1 MKTISLFVNT
11 NVGYDISKF
20 LSNDPSLII
29 EYLFLSGQ
37 YEDIDNKILKV
48 FKNSKTKIIKNS
60 NPKEVSK
67 FLSNSNLDFHIT
79 VYWPYLLDKET
90 IQKARSSVNFHPA
103 FLPINRGWYPHVHS
117 IIDGSKSGVT
127 LHEINEFAD
136 KGNIWMQKEINIP
149 LDFDAKMAYE
159 LLQNEIILLFKNNWN
174 DIKNNSIKPFK
185 QNETLAN
192 YHKKNEIND
201 MDLFDIKNDNNLKV
215 INFLRARS
223 FGNKGFSYFINEK
236 GEKVYMN
243 IKFSK
248 TNNFKK

>member
-90 IQKARSSVNFHPA
+90 IQKAKSSVNFHPA

-149 LDFDAKMAYE
+149 LDFDPEEALEIAEELKAAALMA
-159 LLQNEIILLFKNNWN
+159 Q
-174 DIKNNSIKPFK
+174 
-185 QNETLAN
+185 
-192 YHKKNEIND
+192 D
-201 MDLFDIKNDNNLKV
+201 MD
-215 INFLRARS
+215 
-223 FGNKGFSYFINEK
+223 
-236 GEKVYMN
+236 
-243 IKFSK
+243 
-248 TNNFKK
+248 KKKK

>member
-90 IQKARSSVNFHPA
+90 IQKAKSSVNFHPA

-149 LDFDAKMAYE
+149 LDFDAKMSYE

>member
-90 IQKARSSVNFHPA
+90 IQKAKSSVNFHPA

-136 KGNIWMQKEINIP
+136 KGNIWIQKEINIP